1 MKREER
7 HITECGGR
15 KEIKHYSDSAPFPPY
30 STTISKGA
38 SGTTTAHHSADM
50 SQKKNCL
57 TIPAGVHATIFFFFF
72 FFFFFFSDFYYY
84 METNKSILL

>member
-1 MKREER
+1 M
-7 HITECGGR
+7 CGGR

-57 TIPAGVHATIFFFFF
+57 TIPAGVHATSQSVLSVDDAHPLANGMHLEVYAFEIQL
-72 FFFFFFSDFYYY
+72 
-84 METNKSILL
+84 TK